1 MPKKQVKIYFIA
13 GEPSGDLLASRLMHA
28 LRESLGSGV
37 RFYGVGG
44 ETMAEEGL
52 TSLFDIS
59 DLSIMGFF
67 EVFKSLPIVL
77 KRMHQIWDD
86 IAKVQPDIVITV
98 DSWSFSQ
105 RIHAGMKKRHLNMPH
120 IHYVAPQVWAW
131 KAKRAK
137 TIKKWIDHLL
147 VLLPFERPLFTKHGM
162 PCTYVGHSVIE
173 SGADKGKKERFF
185 KAHLQVNSKSFVV
198 TVLPGSRKTE
208 LKYLL
213 PIFEQVVVRLH
224 KKHPSLVVVMPTV
237 QTVAERLKQAVSSWK
252 VPVIII
258 QGRQARY
265 DAFAAN
271 RLAIAA
277 SGTVSL
283 ELAMARVPHLIAY
296 KLNRLTGFLARRL
309 LKIKYVNLINILA
322 DAPVIPECLQENC
335 TPDYILAQVKKL
347 SGPAGKTQLNR
358 VQKEL
363 KKLGKSTQP
372 SKKAADKVL
381 EILNGR

>member
-1 MPKKQVKIYFIA
+1 MPKKQIKVYFIA

-28 LRESLGSGV
+28 LKEQLGKSV

-52 TSLFDIS
+52 TSLFDIA
-59 DLSIMGFF
+59 DLSVMGFF
-67 EVFKSLPIVL
+67 EVFRSLPVIL
-77 KRMHQIWDD
+77 KRMNQIWAD

-105 RIHAGMKKRHLNMPH
+105 RIHAGMKKRHMTMPH

-131 KAKRAK
+131 KAKRAQ

-147 VLLPFERPLFTKHGM
+147 CLLPFEKPLFGKHGM

-173 SGADKGKKERFF
+173 SGADKGDKTRFF
-185 KAHLQVNSKSFVV
+185 KSHAKVDPKSFVL
-198 TVLPGSRKTE
+198 TVLPGSRKNE

-213 PIFEQVVVRLH
+213 PVFEEVVMRLK
-224 KKHPSLVVVMPTV
+224 KKHPKLVVVMPTV
-237 QTVAERLKQAVSSWK
+237 QTVAKSLKQAVQMWK
-252 VPVIII
+252 VPVIIV

-265 DAFAAN
+265 DAFAAS

-283 ELAMARVPHLIAY
+283 ELAMARVPHVIAY
-296 KLNRLTGFLARRL
+296 KLNRLTGFLARRV

-322 DAPVIPECLQENC
+322 NKAVIPECLQENC
-335 TPDYILAQVKKL
+335 TPDYILARAEKL
-347 SGPAGKTQLNR
+347 LGVAGKKQQEL
-358 VQKEL
+358 VKKEL
-363 KKLGKSTQP
+363 KKLGMSTHP
-372 SKKAADKVL
+372 SQKAAKKVL
-381 EILNGR
+381 EILNGQ

>member
-1 MPKKQVKIYFIA
+1 MPEKQVKIYFIA
-13 GEPSGDLLASRLMHA
+13 GEPSGDLLASRLMRA
-28 LRESLGSGV
+28 LREKLGTRV

-86 IAKVQPDIVITV
+86 IAKVQPDMVITV

-105 RIHAGMKKRHLNMPH
+105 RIHAGMKKRHLMMPH

-137 TIKKWIDHLL
+137 TIKNWIDHLL
-147 VLLPFERPLFTKHGM
+147 VLLPFEKPLFTKHGM

-173 SGADKGKKERFF
+173 SGADKGQKTRFF
-185 KAHLQVNSKSFVV
+185 KAHPNINPKSFVV

-213 PIFEQVVVRLH
+213 PVFEQVVLRLH
-224 KKHPSLVVVMPTV
+224 KKYPSLVVVMPTV
-237 QTVAERLKQAVSSWK
+237 QTVADRLKQAVKLWK
-252 VPVIII
+252 VPVVII

-265 DAFAAN
+265 DAFAAS
-271 RLAIAA
+271 RLAVAA

-296 KLNRLTGFLARRL
+296 KVNKLTGCLARHI

-322 DAPVIPECLQENC
+322 DKPVIPECLQENC
-335 TPDYILAQVKKL
+335 TPDYILAQVEKL
-347 SGPAGKTQLNR
+347 LGPAGKKQEQH

-363 KKLGKSTQP
+363 KKLGMSTHP
-372 SKKAADKVL
+372 SQKAAQKVL
-381 EILNGR
+381 EILDE

>member
-1 MPKKQVKIYFIA
+1 MSEKQIKVYFIA
-13 GEPSGDLLASRLMHA
+13 GEPSGDLLASRLMRA
-28 LRESLGSGV
+28 LRQKLGDRV
-37 RFYGVGG
+37 QFCGVGG

-59 DLSIMGFF
+59 DLAIMGFF

-77 KRMHQIWDD
+77 KRMRQIWDD

-147 VLLPFERPLFTKHGM
+147 CLLPFEAPLFTKHGM

-173 SGADKGKKERFF
+173 SGADKGDETRFF
-185 KAHLQVNSKSFVV
+185 AEHPEVDPQSFIV

-213 PIFEQVVVRLH
+213 PVFEQVVERL
-224 KKHPSLVVVMPTV
+224 KEKHPSLVVVMPTV
-237 QTVAERLKQAVSSWK
+237 QTVAQRLQQAVQMWK
-252 VPVIII
+252 VPVIIV

-265 DAFAAN
+265 DAFAAS
-271 RLAIAA
+271 RLAVAA

-283 ELAMARVPHLIAY
+283 ELAMARIPHLIAY
-296 KLNRLTGFLARRL
+296 KLNRVTGFLARRV

-322 DAPVIPECLQENC
+322 DQPIIPECLQENC
-335 TPDYILAQVKKL
+335 TPDYILAQVEKL
-347 SGPAGKTQLNR
+347 SGPEGAEQIKRAET
-358 VQKEL
+358 EL
-363 KKLGKSTQP
+363 KKLGMSTQP
-372 SKKAADKVL
+372 SQKAADKVL
-381 EILNGR
+381 EILHEG